1 MTMFKNPIAWAFVTV
16 SGLALTGCSVG
27 DVFIA
32 EPSEEAEP
40 HPDYA
45 VAVTATTETVPVPDD
60 DDAAD
65 DPAIWVN
72 PEDPQASLV
81 ITTNKR
87 RGLMVHDLSGAVL
100 SRRDAGRL
108 NNVDVRTVEI
118 AGEAVVIAAATNR
131 TDHQIDV
138 FRLDTQTGELLDI
151 LAAPIPADMFGDP
164 YGLCQ
169 YESAVTGD
177 QYVIANDKD
186 GRFAQWRLDVTETGQ
201 IQGELVRQFEVG
213 GQTEGCV
220 ADDATGVLFIGEEEY
235 GIWRYQAEPDA
246 GEARDLVDRTG
257 LWQDT
262 GGYLSAD
269 VEGLSLYIP
278 DAEDTTRGYL
288 IASSQGNNAYTVY
301 DRAAPNAWRG
311 TFVIA
316 DGALD
321 GAEETDGLDV
331 TAVPLGPDYPAGLLV
346 VQDGFNY
353 DAEGEVENQNF
364 KYVSWAGIRDALGL
378 ED

>member
-1 MTMFKNPIAWAFVTV
+1 MTMFKNPTAWAFVTV
-16 SGLALTGCSVG
+16 SGLALAGCSVG

-45 VAVTATTETVPVPDD
+45 VTVTATTETVPVPDD

-151 LAAPIPADMFGDP
+151 LAARIPADMFGDP

-186 GRFAQWRLDVTETGQ
+186 GRFAQWRLDVTQTGQ

-257 LWQDT
+257 LWQET

-353 DAEGEVENQNF
+353 DADGAVENQNF
-364 KYVSWAGIRDALGL
+364 KYVSWANVRDALGL